1 MERGR
6 NEKNR
11 FQLKRRHLWQEE
23 EEEEEEP
30 PPPQHPS
37 NVLPPT
43 SAQGME
49 ARIEQNGNYPGQRLI
64 HFAPYSAPYNGNH
77 NHMLVSNP
85 EISPS
90 SSTISEG
97 KLGRRK
103 PDSYMPVANII
114 RVMRRGLPPQAK
126 IADDV
131 KDIIQECLSEFLSFI
146 TGEANERC
154 KNEQR
159 KTITAEDIVWS
170 MAKLGFD
177 DYVEP
182 LTVYLKR
189 YREIEGGQA
198 ALRKEFIPIQKRN
211 LNYGVFPT
219 VAASSSTGPR
229 LVAAGA
235 TAVAPMHMAPGL
247 MLGRGGAHYHD
258 GSGPSVDVAGG
269 GEGDAGVDGDSSNPS
284 PTEDE
289 VLLAMVGYI

>member
-1 MERGR
+1 MMYI
-6 NEKNR
+6 
-11 FQLKRRHLWQEE
+11 
-23 EEEEEEP
+23 
-30 PPPQHPS
+30 
-37 NVLPPT
+37 
-43 SAQGME
+43 AQGLE
-49 ARIEQNGNYPGQRLI
+49 ASIEQNGNYPGQRLI
-64 HFAPYSAPYNGNH
+64 HFAPHSAPYNGNH

-103 PDSYMPVANII
+103 QDSYMPVANII
-114 RVMRRGLPPQAK
+114 RIMQRGLPPHAK

-189 YREIEGGQA
+189 YREIERGQA

-235 TAVAPMHMAPGL
+235 TAVAPMHMAPMHMAPGL
-247 MLGRGGAHYHD
+247 MLGLTIMTVQVRVLMLPAVVKAMLIALIRLQLKMKYCWLWLD
-258 GSGPSVDVAGG
+258 IYI
-269 GEGDAGVDGDSSNPS
+269 DANKIISREAEALPLMGCSKTSIVSCSMNRLPH
-284 PTEDE
+284 
-289 VLLAMVGYI
+289 LA